1 MAIAR
6 LTGSRRR
13 GESIIETMVIDMN
26 EAQIRTADQVRQV
39 LAGTQELLFRA
50 AQDDAGRSGW
60 IEAVLQRL
68 GYHQL
73 GRSGKGA
80 VLAYLATSTPLTAR
94 GTK

>member
-1 MAIAR
+1 
-6 LTGSRRR
+6 
-13 GESIIETMVIDMN
+13 MVIDMN

-80 VLAYLATSTPLTAR
+80 VLAYLTTSTPSIAR